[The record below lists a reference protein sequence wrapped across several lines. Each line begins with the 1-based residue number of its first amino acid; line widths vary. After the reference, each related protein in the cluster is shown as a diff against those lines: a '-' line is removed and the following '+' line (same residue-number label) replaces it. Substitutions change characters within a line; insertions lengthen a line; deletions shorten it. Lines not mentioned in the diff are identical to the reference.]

1 MLQLLLLA
9 TLAGS
14 ALAGNFT
21 VKIQPRQTNNYPP
34 GFAVPTAA
42 QTPKEW
48 LSALDAATTAG
59 KIPNIA
65 PAMNQGGSPVYANN
79 AGFDPQTC
87 SWTVTKCLGKNDI
100 VNAPANHMAIGFDDG
115 PIGNSDDLYN
125 FLSQYNQSATHF
137 MIGSNVLSYPKQ
149 FVHAVREGNQHFAVH
164 TWSHQLCTT
173 LTNQQLV
180 AELGWTMQIIADYS
194 GGYIPKF
201 WRPPQ
206 GNIDNRVHAIAEE
219 IFGLT
224 NVLWNHDT
232 NDWCLDDQGGSA
244 CPNEVPGKDAASVA
258 AAAASGIHGS
268 QNPGL
273 IMLEHEL
280 THASI
285 KVFKD
290 YFPSVKSLGWTPQNI
305 ADLFDMPWYKNA
317 WNNQSPAQK
326 GTVLQTYNLE
336 SSPSDNTSSM
346 ESTSSTSA
354 ASSATSSSSSS
365 AQLSSTSTQGSSRTQ
380 ATTRAFTS
388 PTVSPTK
395 GQSTSRASAF
405 GPALLGIAG
414 ITTVAA
420 IAATLL

>member
-1 MLQLLLLA
+1 MLRLLLLA

-14 ALAGNFT
+14 ALAGDFT

-34 GFAVPTAA
+34 GFAVPTAS

-48 LSALDAATTAG
+48 LDALDAATAAG
-59 KIPNIA
+59 KIPSIA
-65 PAMNQGGSPVYANN
+65 PAMNQDGSPVYANN
-79 AGFDPQTC
+79 AGFDPNTC
-87 SWTVTKCLGKNDI
+87 SWTVTKCVTPNDI
-100 VNAPANHMAIGFDDG
+100 VNAPANHMAVGFDDG
-115 PIGNSDDLYN
+115 PTGNSDDLYN
-125 FLSQYNQSATHF
+125 FLHQYNQSATHF
-137 MIGSNVLSYPKQ
+137 MIGSNVLSYPQQ
-149 FVHAVREGNQHFAVH
+149 FAHAVKLGNQHFAVH

-206 GNIDNRVHAIAEE
+206 GDIDNRVRAIAEE

-232 NDWCLDDQGGSA
+232 NDWCLDDQGGSS

-258 AAAASGIHGS
+258 AAASAGIHGPKS
-268 QNPGL
+268 PGL

-290 YFPSVKSLGWTPQNI
+290 YFPSIKSLGWSPSNI
-305 ADLFDMPWYKNA
+305 ADLFNLPWYKNA
-317 WNNQSPAQK
+317 WNDQTPAQK
-326 GTVLQTYNLE
+326 GTVLQTFSLG
-336 SSPSDNTSSM
+336 SSASNSTS
-346 ESTSSTSA
+346 SSTSA
-354 ASSATSSSSSS
+354 TASATSSSSS
-365 AQLSSTSTQGSSRTQ
+365 AAVPQSSTSTQSIARSQ

-388 PTVSPTK
+388 PTISLTK
-395 GQSTSRASAF
+395 GSSTSGAAAF
-405 GPALLGIAG
+405 APATFGMAG
-414 ITTVAA
+414 LATVAV
-420 IAATLL
+420 IAASLL